1 MPPLTSW
8 DMRVMLANSLEDID
22 YPDFLAFNKDG
33 QIVLIAEVKG
43 FPYNFQDTKA
53 KNYATLRLID
63 YLHNA
68 QILIPFAMLVDVN
81 TILIFKWDSNNLSE
95 PIITLN
101 TADVL
106 IDYDPNFLDKKIF
119 SFYIKGLLEA
129 WVRDLAYNWK
139 SEIPPFTNEMAAI
152 GLLQLLK
159 NGKTQ
164 IY

>member
-8 DMRVMLANSLEDID
+8 DIRVMLANSLEDID
-22 YPDFLAFNKDG
+22 HPDFLAFNKDG
-33 QIVLIAEVKG
+33 HIVLIAEVKG

-63 YLHNA
+63 YLHDA

-81 TILIFKWDSNNLSE
+81 NILILKWDGNNLSE
-95 PIITLN
+95 PIINLN

-106 IDYDPNFLDKKIF
+106 INYDHKFRDQKIF
-119 SFYIKGLLEA
+119 SLYLKGLIEA
-129 WVRDLAYNWK
+129 WVRDLAYHWK
-139 SEIPPFTNEMAAI
+139 SETPPFSNEMTAV

-159 NGKTQ
+159 DGRTL
-164 IY
+164 